1 MSEGNDM
8 TEHGGPVARRELL
21 TGGAALAGAAIAGL
35 AGAEAAKGGHNTNV
49 PYDTQEVMH
58 VDVTNTTAGSTR
70 ISSDISGT
78 AAFVGLNNYPVG
90 ISRPDGILGRTGYT
104 SGGCAGTA
112 GSCEAASGGIG
123 VLGTAKAADGMGVFG
138 FAGSVVPLESVP
150 GTGVYG
156 SGPSNGVVGRSTSG
170 VGVRGESTGGL
181 AGQFAGKTVVEGDL
195 EATTAK
201 VSGKSTLADVD
212 ASGPVKLAGT
222 LDAKGK
228 ATLAALDVSG
238 PVNFSGPVSFK
249 ANAAAGS
256 GSAPATTVDRLA
268 LPRTSGLVTLKR
280 AAASVSVA
288 KVPVGAASLAI
299 ATLQRHRKGL
309 YVVAAVPNASRNRI
323 TIHFN
328 KRAPKGT
335 KVAWMVVN

>member
-1 MSEGNDM
+1 M
-8 TEHGGPVARRELL
+8 TERSTCRSATDLARVHSRAADHRHDVGG
-21 TGGAALAGAAIAGL
+21 
-35 AGAEAAKGGHNTNV
+35 
-49 PYDTQEVMH
+49 
-58 VDVTNTTAGSTR
+58 
-70 ISSDISGT
+70 DISGA

-104 SGGCAGTA
+104 TSGCAGTA

-123 VLGTAKAADGMGVFG
+123 VLGTANAPDGMGVFG
-138 FAGSVVPLESVP
+138 LAGSVVPLEAVP

-156 SGPSNGVVGRSTSG
+156 RGPSNGVVGRSTDG
-170 VGVRGESTGGL
+170 VGVRGESTNGL
-181 AGQFAGKTVVEGDL
+181 AGQFAGTTVVEGDL
-195 EATTAK
+195 EATTAT

-238 PVNFSGPVSFK
+238 PVNFKGPVSFNQP
-249 ANAAAGS
+249 AGAGAAT
-256 GSAPATTVDRLA
+256 PATTVDRLS
-268 LPRTSGLVTLKR
+268 LPKTSGVVTLKR
-280 AAASVSVA
+280 AAASISVA
-288 KVPVGAASLAI
+288 NVPLGAASLAI

-309 YVVAAVPNASRNRI
+309 YVVAAVPNASRSRI

>member
-1 MSEGNDM
+1 
-8 TEHGGPVARRELL
+8 
-21 TGGAALAGAAIAGL
+21 
-35 AGAEAAKGGHNTNV
+35 
-49 PYDTQEVMH
+49 
-58 VDVTNTTAGSTR
+58 
-70 ISSDISGT
+70 
-78 AAFVGLNNYPVG
+78 
-90 ISRPDGILGRTGYT
+90 
-104 SGGCAGTA
+104 
-112 GSCEAASGGIG
+112 
-123 VLGTAKAADGMGVFG
+123 
-138 FAGSVVPLESVP
+138 
-150 GTGVYG
+150 VYG
-156 SGPSNGVVGRSTSG
+156 RGPSNGVVGRSTNG
-170 VGVRGESTGGL
+170 VGVRGESTTGL

-228 ATLAALDVSG
+228 ATLASLDVSG
-238 PVNFSGPVSFK
+238 PVN
-249 ANAAAGS
+249 
-256 GSAPATTVDRLA
+256 VDRLS
-268 LPRTSGLVTLKR
+268 LPKTSGVVTLKR
-280 AAASVSVA
+280 AAASISVA
-288 KVPVGAASLAI
+288 NVPVGAASLAI

>member
-1 MSEGNDM
+1 
-8 TEHGGPVARRELL
+8 V
-21 TGGAALAGAAIAGL
+21 
-35 AGAEAAKGGHNTNV
+35 
-49 PYDTQEVMH
+49 H

-104 SGGCAGTA
+104 NSGCAGTA

-123 VLGTAKAADGMGVFG
+123 VLGTAKAPDGMGVFG
-138 FAGSVVPLESVP
+138 FAGSVAPQEAVP
-150 GTGVYG
+150 GSGVYG
-156 SGPSNGVVGRSTSG
+156 RGPSYGVVGRSTSG
-170 VGVRGESTGGL
+170 VGVRGESTTGL

-201 VSGKSTLADVD
+201 V
-212 ASGPVKLAGT
+212 AGT

-228 ATLAALDVSG
+228 ATLASLDVSG
-238 PVNFSGPVSFK
+238 PVNFKGPVTF
-249 ANAAAGS
+249 NQPTGS
-256 GSAPATTVDRLA
+256 GAATPATTVDRLS
-268 LPRTSGLVTLKR
+268 LPKTSGAVTLKR
-280 AAASVSVA
+280 AAASVSIA
-288 KVPVGAASLAI
+288 NVPVGPASLAI

-309 YVVAAVPNASRNRI
+309 YVVAAVPNASRDRI

-335 KVAWMVVN
+335 RAAWMVVN

>member
-8 TEHGGPVARRELL
+8 TDHGGPVARRELL

-49 PYDTQEVMH
+49 VYDSQEVMH

-123 VLGTAKAADGMGVFG
+123 VLGTAKANDGMGVFG
-138 FAGSVVPLESVP
+138 YAGSVVPQESVP

-156 SGPSNGVVGRSTSG
+156 RGPSNGVVGRSTNG
-170 VGVRGESTGGL
+170 VGVRGESTTGL

-228 ATLAALDVSG
+228 ATLASLDVSG
-238 PVNFSGPVSFK
+238 PVN
-249 ANAAAGS
+249 
-256 GSAPATTVDRLA
+256 VDRLS
-268 LPRTSGLVTLKR
+268 LPKTSGVVTLKR
-280 AAASVSVA
+280 AAASISVA
-288 KVPVGAASLAI
+288 NVPVGAASLAI

>member
-8 TEHGGPVARRELL
+8 TDHGEPVARRELL

-49 PYDTQEVMH
+49 AYDSQEVMH

-123 VLGTAKAADGMGVFG
+123 VLGTAKATDGMGVFG
-138 FAGSVVPLESVP
+138 YAGSVVPQESVP

-156 SGPSNGVVGRSTSG
+156 RGPSNGVVGRSTNG
-170 VGVRGESTGGL
+170 VGVRGESTTGL
-181 AGQFAGKTVVEGDL
+181 AGQFAGKTVVDGDL

-212 ASGPVKLAGT
+212 ASGPVKLAST
-222 LDAKGK
+222 LDAQGK

-238 PVNFSGPVSFK
+238 PVNFKGPVSF
-249 ANAAAGS
+249 NQPAGS
-256 GSAPATTVDRLA
+256 GAATPATTVDRLS
-268 LPRTSGLVTLKR
+268 LPKTSGAVTLKR

-288 KVPVGAASLAI
+288 NVPVGAASLAI

-309 YVVAAVPNASRNRI
+309 YVVAAVPNASRKRI

>member
-8 TEHGGPVARRELL
+8 TDHGGPVARRELL

-49 PYDTQEVMH
+49 VYDSQEVMH

-90 ISRPDGILGRTGYT
+90 ISRPDGILGRTG
-104 SGGCAGTA
+104 
-112 GSCEAASGGIG
+112 SCEAASGGIG
-123 VLGTAKAADGMGVFG
+123 VLGTAKATDGMGVFG
-138 FAGSVVPLESVP
+138 YAGSVVPQEAVP

-156 SGPSNGVVGRSTSG
+156 SGPSNGVVGRSTNG
-170 VGVRGESTGGL
+170 VGVRGESTTGL

-222 LDAKGK
+222 LEAKGK

-238 PVNFSGPVSFK
+238 PVNF
-249 ANAAAGS
+249 
-256 GSAPATTVDRLA
+256 DRLS
-268 LPRTSGLVTLKR
+268 LPKTSGAVTLKR
-280 AAASVSVA
+280 PAASVSVA
-288 KVPVGAASLAI
+288 NVPVGAGSLAI

-309 YVVAAVPNASRNRI
+309 YVVAAVPNASRKRI

>member
-8 TEHGGPVARRELL
+8 TDHGGPVARRELL
-21 TGGAALAGAAIAGL
+21 TGGVALAGAAIAGL

-49 PYDTQEVMH
+49 AYDSQEVMH

-123 VLGTAKAADGMGVFG
+123 VLGTAKATDGMGVFG
-138 FAGSVVPLESVP
+138 YAGSVVPQEVVP

-156 SGPSNGVVGRSTSG
+156 SGPSNGVVGRSTNG
-170 VGVRGESTGGL
+170 VGVRGESTTGL

-212 ASGPVKLAGT
+212 ASGPVKLAST

-238 PVNFSGPVSFK
+238 PVNF
-249 ANAAAGS
+249 
-256 GSAPATTVDRLA
+256 DRLS
-268 LPRTSGLVTLKR
+268 LPKTSGAVTLKR

-288 KVPVGAASLAI
+288 NVPVGAASLAI

-309 YVVAAVPNASRNRI
+309 YVVAAVPNASRKRI